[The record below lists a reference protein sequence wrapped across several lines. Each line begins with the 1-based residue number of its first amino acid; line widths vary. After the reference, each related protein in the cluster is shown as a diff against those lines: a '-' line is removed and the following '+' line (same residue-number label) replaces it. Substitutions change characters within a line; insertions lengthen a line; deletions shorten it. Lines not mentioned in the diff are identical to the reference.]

1 MSIITISRGTAS
13 GGQALAERVA
23 EQTGLAMSEQ

>member
-23 EQTGLAMSEQ
+23 AKLVAMAEQ